1 MDTVR
6 KLALPLILL
15 AAVLGVA
22 VGLFLGWQVWP
33 VQWYDTDPS
42 DLRLSHQQTY
52 VEMVADSMAV
62 TGEAE
67 TAARRLLELTDDDT
81 SWAQV
86 ANLVEGT
93 AQVQE
98 KQGNAAAALRIR
110 RMAQLAQLPA
120 ASGEAFQ
127 PVASEGG
134 LPTRTILLIA
144 AIAVFVIALAMLIWV
159 IIRLLRNRKPR
170 RDALGPIPQAPK
182 VDGTA
187 QPVQPTTASRPAA
200 ILWEEE
206 VVEEADEDEPA
217 PSAPAYTPRPRPVP
231 PQVNIEPDIPLE
243 PEGDVEDADE
253 PETAL
258 ETEPEIALQDELV
271 DEVVLEPAEPE
282 PPYIAPVAPIVE
294 TSPEPQA
301 PPRVGLVP
309 ESMSS
314 VEEPGEEPAAPEPEQ
329 VTPPEPEVAPPA
341 PQVEPDAEPSY
352 DQPAY
357 SEGTDD
363 DDLEAIFD
371 AAFGE
376 KPLYKQSKPEPE
388 TPPEPSPEPTFDEE
402 DDTEDQLES
411 LLAEIAGP
419 DETTIVY
426 DVTGSEGEQS
436 DETTTVPQVPDETD
450 ETTATI
456 ELTTDE
462 TRRME
467 GAVGA
472 YEAEYRFGDDD
483 FDCSFTIETP
493 SGEFLGECGVGISDV
508 LSAEDGQKVNAFE
521 VWLFDKSDIRTVS
534 KVLVSQHSLSDH
546 DLNARL
552 SAKGDLV
559 VARQSSEI
567 LLETLTLQV
576 SAVVIGFGYRAE
588 EPRMATFDHLEM
600 RLVARQVD

>member
-52 VEMVADSMAV
+52 VETVADSMAV
-62 TGEAE
+62 TGDAE

-93 AQVQE
+93 AQVHE

-120 ASGEAFQ
+120 ASGETFQ
-127 PVASEGG
+127 PVASDGG
-134 LPTRTILLIA
+134 MPTRSILLIA

-182 VDGTA
+182 VEDTP

-206 VVEEADEDEPA
+206 IVEEADEDEPM
-217 PSAPAYTPRPRPVP
+217 PPAPAYTPRPRPAP
-231 PQVNIEPDIPLE
+231 PQVNIEPDIPMAPEEEIEDEVEPESALE
-243 PEGDVEDADE
+243 PEPEVE
-253 PETAL
+253 P
-258 ETEPEIALQDELV
+258 QDEWV
-271 DEVVLEPAEPE
+271 EEVALEPAKSET
-282 PPYIAPVAPIVE
+282 PYVAPMAPVVE
-294 TSPEPQA
+294 TPPEPQA
-301 PPRVGLVP
+301 PPRAGLVP

-314 VEEPGEEPAAPEPEQ
+314 IEEPEEDPDAPQFEEAI
-329 VTPPEPEVAPPA
+329 PPEPESAPPA
-341 PQVEPDAEPSY
+341 PDVEPPVEPSAAE
-352 DQPAY
+352 PAY

-371 AAFGE
+371 AAFSE
-376 KPLYKQSKPEPE
+376 KPLYKQPKPASE
-388 TPPEPSPEPTFDEE
+388 TPPGPPPEPTFDEE

-411 LLAEIAGP
+411 LLAEIAAP

-426 DVTGSEGEQS
+426 DVTGSQDEQAE
-436 DETTTVPQVPDETD
+436 ETTTVSLGTDEAE

-462 TRRME
+462 SRRME

-472 YEAEYRFGDDD
+472 FEAEYRFGDDD

-508 LSAEDGQKVNAFE
+508 LSAEDGQQVNAFE

-534 KVLVSQHSLSDH
+534 KVLVSQHSMTDP
-546 DLNARL
+546 DLHARL

-576 SAVVIGFGYRAE
+576 SAVIIGFGYRAQ